1 MFAWWLPVVLT
12 ALTSAAPSLKGAQP
26 PDWKRCGLPGT
37 QRKNLRKRIVHGTES
52 EPCMWRWQVSIGSP
66 SVGQFCGGTLI
77 APDWV
82 LTAAHCVSQIKHP
95 CGVRSLRVGAGS
107 SQRDSAKASS
117 DSKGLFAERRVSEIF
132 VHPLHNDNV
141 QHDYDFALLKLDK
154 PMPMN
159 KCIGVACLPST
170 SEKVGTRCH
179 ITGWGT
185 LASRGVVPEV
195 LQEAS
200 VTLLNK
206 HDCEVNYTKEHQT
219 ITGSMLC
226 ASGHSGNG
234 ITDTCQGDSGG
245 PMVCEEGGGYVLRG
259 VTSWGQGCAVSGFP
273 GIYARV
279 QSVMAWVEDVM
290 EGKMKRA
297 TAEDKQEED
306 DVSDIDFNGAMWAV
320 VRGKCSMDEFDCIM
334 SPGFP
339 EPYPSK
345 ESCLIAVNVTD
356 AVPIR
361 VENFST
367 EPSFDFLSFDCQA
380 FSGDIG
386 PAIHWASDHSIA
398 GTGWRLCPSF

>member
-1 MFAWWLPVVLT
+1 
-12 ALTSAAPSLKGAQP
+12 
-26 PDWKRCGLPGT
+26 
-37 QRKNLRKRIVHGTES
+37 
-52 EPCMWRWQVSIGSP
+52 
-66 SVGQFCGGTLI
+66 
-77 APDWV
+77 
-82 LTAAHCVSQIKHP
+82 
-95 CGVRSLRVGAGS
+95 
-107 SQRDSAKASS
+107 
-117 DSKGLFAERRVSEIF
+117 
-132 VHPLHNDNV
+132 
-141 QHDYDFALLKLDK
+141 
-154 PMPMN
+154 
-159 KCIGVACLPST
+159 
-170 SEKVGTRCH
+170 
-179 ITGWGT
+179 
-185 LASRGVVPEV
+185 
-195 LQEAS
+195 
-200 VTLLNK
+200 
-206 HDCEVNYTKEHQT
+206 
-219 ITGSMLC
+219 
-226 ASGHSGNG
+226 
-234 ITDTCQGDSGG
+234 
-245 PMVCEEGGGYVLRG
+245 MVCEEGGGYVLRG

-386 PAIHWASDHSIA
+386 PDGIVPDASIHWASDHSIA